1 MRPRAVL
8 LLGGVSKDAAT
19 TRSHPI
25 LATLLRL
32 LPTLA
37 HRYHVQSLGVFGT
50 YVRHAQRPGS
60 DLDVLV
66 TFEEPPGLLTF
77 LALENYLPDV
87 LGVKVD
93 LVMRDA
99 LKPAIGEHVLREL
112 VPV

>member
-1 MRPRAVL
+1 MQNSL
-8 LLGGVSKDAAT
+8 DLTQIIAAL
-19 TRSHPI
+19 H
-25 LATLLRL
+25 RL
-32 LPTLA
+32 LPRLA
-37 HRYHVQSLGVFGT
+37 RQYHVQSLGVFGS

-77 LALENYLPDV
+77 LALENYLADV

-93 LVMRDA
+93 LVMREA
-99 LKPAIGEHVLREL
+99 LKPAIGEHILREL